1 MGQHKQQ
8 ETDMNDKDFDK
19 IFEDLWTTIV
29 LIGKT
34 CTEEEAKAIIDRAF
48 DNIKKKRSSND

>member
-1 MGQHKQQ
+1 
-8 ETDMNDKDFDK
+8 MNDKDFDK

-48 DNIKKKRSSND
+48 DNIKEKRSSND

>member
-48 DNIKKKRSSND
+48 DNIKEKRSK